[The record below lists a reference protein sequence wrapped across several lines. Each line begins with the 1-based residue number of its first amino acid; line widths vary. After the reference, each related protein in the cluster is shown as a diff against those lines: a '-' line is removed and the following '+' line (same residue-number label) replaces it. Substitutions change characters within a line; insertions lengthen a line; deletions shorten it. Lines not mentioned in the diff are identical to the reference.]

1 MLAARVSRKACP
13 WLKAWRANSKAR
25 TAGVFAHGSRT
36 SAAVAAAPGIDISWT
51 NNFKNHVFTNGTEQF
66 DVYGRIISDC
76 ISHSTTWAECNLP
89 TEFGDFKMRSY
100 PTGEIVMHVGGCA
113 GHNGFAAVN
122 EKVLVRI
129 HSECVTSEIF
139 GSVRCDCAHQL
150 REAMKIMAEKGKGVL
165 IYLKQE
171 GRGLGLHNKIKA
183 YELQETGLDTVQAN
197 LELGHAVDYRQY
209 DAAGMILRD
218 LNIKDVT
225 LLSNNPD
232 KIEFIRDMYPNANT
246 QPIHPCPDVVAKFP
260 WMQKYLKTKKEKC
273 GHKLDKF

>member
-1 MLAARVSRKACP
+1 MSRKSTP
-13 WLKAWRANSKAR
+13 WLKAWRATSMAR
-25 TAGVFAHGSRT
+25 AAGVFANQGSVSS
-36 SAAVAAAPGIDISWT
+36 SATAVMGDDFF
-51 NNFKNHVFTNGTEQF
+51 NKFKNHVFTNGTEKF
-66 DVYGRIISDC
+66 DVYGRLITESV
-76 ISHSTTWAECNLP
+76 SSTGWAECNLP

-100 PTGEIVMHVGGCA
+100 PTGEIVMHVGGCE
-113 GHNGFAAVN
+113 GRQFADVN

-150 REAMKIMAEKGKGVL
+150 REAMKIMADKGRGVL

-183 YELQETGLDTVQAN
+183 YELQETGLDTVEAN

-209 DAAGMILRD
+209 DAAGSILKH
-218 LNIKDVT
+218 LNVNDVT

-232 KIEFIRDMYPNANT
+232 KIEFIRDMYPKANT

-273 GHKLDKF
+273 GHKLEKF